1 VKLLV
6 VEDDPRLSRILARNL
21 GDRGHAVE
29 VAETGAAALAHGHAG
44 GFDVAVLDWS
54 LPDVD
59 GIEVLRTWRAAGLR
73 FPVLMLTAR
82 TDTGDKVKGLRSGA
96 DDYLVKPF
104 DFEEL
109 LARLEGLAR
118 RAGTDGPV
126 QVGALVID
134 PRRRTASV
142 GEQSQK
148 LTDREA
154 ALLLELARHPGVPL
168 SRTLLLESVW
178 RGEPVN
184 PNVVDVYV
192 GYLRGKLAG
201 LGTSPAVVIEAV
213 RGVGFRLD
221 ATG

>member
-6 VEDDPRLSRILARNL
+6 VEDDPKLARILARGL
-21 GDRGHAVE
+21 EERGHSVE
-29 VAETGAAALAHGHAG
+29 LAETGAAAVERGRAG
-44 GFDVAVLDWS
+44 GFDVALLDWS
-54 LPDVD
+54 LPDLE
-59 GIEVLRTWRAAGLR
+59 GIAVLRIWRAAGLR

-82 TDTGDKVKGLRSGA
+82 GDTEDKVTGLRSGA

-104 DFEEL
+104 EFEEL
-109 LARLEGLAR
+109 LARLEGLVR
-118 RAGTDGPV
+118 RAGSDGPV
-126 QVGALVID
+126 QAGPMAVD
-134 PRRRTASV
+134 PRRRTVTV

-154 ALLLELARHPGVPL
+154 ALLLELVRHPGVPL
-168 SRTLLLESVW
+168 SRARLLESVW

-192 GYLRGKLAG
+192 GYLRTKLAL
-201 LGTSPAVVIEAV
+201 LGSPSVAIEAV

-221 ATG
+221 VTT